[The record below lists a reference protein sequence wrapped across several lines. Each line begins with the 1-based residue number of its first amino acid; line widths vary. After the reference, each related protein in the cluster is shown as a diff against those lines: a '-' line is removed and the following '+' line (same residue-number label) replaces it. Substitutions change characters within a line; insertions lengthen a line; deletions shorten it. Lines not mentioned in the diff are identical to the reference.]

1 MKDIINYLVIEIK
14 IMKKLRYI
22 CLGIIVSMGLS
33 SCTDKFL
40 DAVPNDQLSGATFWK
55 TESDI
60 NMALAGAYRGWENGM
75 DVVMRDAMTDNDYS
89 WMAVTGYQQ
98 VGNGTVN
105 PQNVSIGNGGRVFS
119 YAQIRKYNS
128 FLENIEGMTID
139 GALKE
144 KLKAE
149 VRFLRAYDY
158 FLKSMFFG
166 DMPLITKT
174 IPSTELPS
182 RTPVAQIHAFILDEL
197 DKISKI
203 LPVQNNITAKG
214 HMTKG
219 SALALKARLELY
231 MGKYVDAMA
240 SSKAVIDMGVYE
252 LYPNY
257 EQLFYRQ
264 NKGNNKEAIAEIQHI
279 QNDYATSIPW
289 QRLPAWKGGYSENA
303 VSRSIVDEYETKNG
317 LKITEDPTYDPQNPF
332 DNRDPRLAMS
342 IAYPGSTWFGRI
354 YTALDPQFGGSSNPD
369 YYLNDG
375 SKAAQMSKKYLDAGI
390 QNAERQNFDAPI
402 MVIRL
407 AEMYL
412 TYAEAAVE
420 SGQNLSQGLTY
431 LNMVRKRA
439 GQIEATTLTR
449 ELVRRERRVEL
460 AFEGLRYFDI
470 KRWDIGAAV
479 MSGPYYGSRLG
490 TVNQTT
496 GKVTWGTGYIVVE
509 NRTFYPLRKYLLPIP
524 QSEIDV
530 NPKMTQNPGY

>member
-470 KRWDIGAAV
+470 KRWDIGATV

>member
-1 MKDIINYLVIEIK
+1 
-14 IMKKLRYI
+14 MKKFKYI
-22 CLGIIVSMGLS
+22 FSMIFISLGMV
-33 SCTDKFL
+33 SCTEKFL

-60 NMALAGAYRGWENGM
+60 NMALAGAYRGWDNGM

-89 WMAVTGYQQ
+89 WLTVTGYQQ

-105 PQNVSIGNGGRVFS
+105 PQNVTIGNGGRVFS
-119 YAQIRKYNS
+119 YVQIRKYNS

-139 GALKE
+139 AALKE
-144 KLKAE
+144 KLKSE

-158 FLKSMFFG
+158 FLKAMFFG

-174 IPSTELPS
+174 ITSTELPA
-182 RTPVAQIHAFILDEL
+182 RTPVTQIHAFILDEL

-214 HMTKG
+214 HITRG

-231 MGKYVDAMA
+231 LGKYAEAMA

-279 QNDYATSIPW
+279 LNDYATSIPW

-303 VSRSIVDEYETKNG
+303 VSRSIVEEYETKNG
-317 LKITEDPTYDPQNPF
+317 LTIAQDPAYDPLDPF
-332 DNRDPRLAMS
+332 ANRDPRLAMS
-342 IAYPGSTWFGRI
+342 IAYPGSNWFGRI
-354 YTALDPQFGGSSNPD
+354 YTALDPQFGGVTNAD

-375 SKAAQMSKKYLDAGI
+375 SKAAQMSKKYLDPGI

-420 SGQNLSQGLTY
+420 SGQNLTLGLEY
-431 LNMVRKRA
+431 LNKVRTRA
-439 GQIEATTLTR
+439 GQINATVLTR
-449 ELVRRERRVEL
+449 ALVRRERRVEL

-470 KRWDIGAAV
+470 KRWDLGPTV
-479 MSGPYYGSRLG
+479 MNGPFQGSRLG

-524 QSEIDV
+524 QSEMDV
-530 NPKMTQNPGY
+530 NSKMVQNPGY

>member
-1 MKDIINYLVIEIK
+1 
-14 IMKKLRYI
+14 MKKFKYI
-22 CLGIIVSMGLS
+22 FSVIFLSLGMA

-60 NMALAGAYRGWENGM
+60 NMALAGAYRGWDNGM

-89 WMAVTGYQQ
+89 WLTVTGYQQ
-98 VGNGTVN
+98 VGNGSVN
-105 PQNVSIGNGGRVFS
+105 PQNVTIGNGGRVFS

-139 GALKE
+139 AALKE
-144 KLKAE
+144 KLKSE

-158 FLKSMFFG
+158 FLKAMFFG

-174 IPSTELPS
+174 TVSTELPA
-182 RTPVAQIHAFILDEL
+182 RTPVAQIHTFILDEL

-203 LPVQNNITAKG
+203 LPTQNNIVAKG

-231 MGKYVDAMA
+231 LGKYADAMV

-303 VSRSIVDEYETKNG
+303 VSRSIVEEYETKNG
-317 LKITEDPTYDPQNPF
+317 LKISQDPGYDPNKPF
-332 DNRDPRLAMS
+332 ANRDPRLAMS
-342 IAYPGSTWFGRI
+342 IAYPGSSWFGRI
-354 YTALDPQFGGSSNPD
+354 YTALDPQIGGSSNPD

-420 SGQNLSQGLTY
+420 SGQNLVLGLEY
-431 LNMVRKRA
+431 LNKVRTRA
-439 GQIEATTLTR
+439 GQINATALTR

-470 KRWDIGAAV
+470 KRWDLGPTV
-479 MSGPYYGSRLG
+479 MNGPFYGSRLG

-496 GKVTWGTGYIVVE
+496 GDVTWGTGYILVE

-530 NPKMTQNPGY
+530 NKNMTQNPGY

>member
-144 KLKAE
+144 KFKAE

>member
-439 GQIEATTLTR
+439 GQIDATTLTR

-470 KRWDIGAAV
+470 KRWDIGATV

>member
-1 MKDIINYLVIEIK
+1 
-14 IMKKLRYI
+14 MKKLTSIY
-22 CLGIIVSMGLS
+22 LGILISLGLS

-119 YAQIRKYNS
+119 YTQIRKYNS
-128 FLENIEGMTID
+128 FLENIEGMTLD
-139 GALKE
+139 AALKE

-174 IPSTELPS
+174 IPSTELPA
-182 RTPVAQIHAFILDEL
+182 RTPVAQIQAFILDEL

-214 HMTKG
+214 HMTRG

-231 MGKYVDAMA
+231 MGKYADAMA

-264 NKGNNKEAIAEIQHI
+264 NKANNKEAIAEIQHI

-303 VSRSIVDEYETKNG
+303 VSRSILDEYETKNG
-317 LKITEDPTYDPQNPF
+317 LKISEDPTYDPQNPF
-332 DNRDPRLAMS
+332 ENRDPRLAMS

-412 TYAEAAVE
+412 TYAEAAFE
-420 SGQNLSQGLTY
+420 SGQNLVLGLEY
-431 LNMVRKRA
+431 LNKVRTRA
-439 GQIEATTLTR
+439 GQINASALTR
-449 ELVRRERRVEL
+449 DLIRRERRVEL

-470 KRWDIGAAV
+470 KRWDLVPTV
-479 MSGPYYGSRLG
+479 MNGPYYGSRLG

-496 GKVTWGTGYIVVE
+496 GKVTWGTGYILVE
-509 NRTFYPLRKYLLPIP
+509 NRTFYPQRKYLLPIP

-530 NPKMTQNPGY
+530 NPKMVQNPGY

>member
-1 MKDIINYLVIEIK
+1 
-14 IMKKLRYI
+14 MKKFKYI
-22 CLGIIVSMGLS
+22 FSVIFLSLGMA

-60 NMALAGAYRGWENGM
+60 NMALAGAYRGWDNGM

-89 WMAVTGYQQ
+89 WLTVTGYQQ
-98 VGNGTVN
+98 VGNGSVN
-105 PQNVSIGNGGRVFS
+105 PQNVTIGNGGRVFS

-139 GALKE
+139 AALKE
-144 KLKAE
+144 KLKSE

-158 FLKSMFFG
+158 FLKAMFFG

-174 IPSTELPS
+174 TASTELPA

-203 LPVQNNITAKG
+203 LPTQNNILAKG

-231 MGKYVDAMA
+231 LGKYADAMT

-264 NKGNNKEAIAEIQHI
+264 NKGSNKEAIAEIQHI

-317 LKITEDPTYDPQNPF
+317 LKISQDPGYDPNKPF
-332 DNRDPRLAMS
+332 ANRDPRLAMS
-342 IAYPGSTWFGRI
+342 IAYPGSSWFGRI
-354 YTALDPQFGGSSNPD
+354 YTALDPQIGGSSNPD

-420 SGQNLSQGLTY
+420 SGQNLVLGLEY
-431 LNMVRKRA
+431 LNKVRTRA
-439 GQIEATTLTR
+439 GQINATALTR

-470 KRWDIGAAV
+470 KRWDLGPTV
-479 MSGPYYGSRLG
+479 MNGPFYGSRLG

-496 GKVTWGTGYIVVE
+496 GDVTWGTGYILVE

-530 NPKMTQNPGY
+530 NKNMTQNPGY

>member
-1 MKDIINYLVIEIK
+1 
-14 IMKKLRYI
+14 MKKLTSIY
-22 CLGIIVSMGLS
+22 LGILISLGLS

-105 PQNVSIGNGGRVFS
+105 PQNVTIGNGGRVFS
-119 YAQIRKYNS
+119 YTQIRKYNS
-128 FLENIEGMTID
+128 FLENIEGMTLD
-139 GALKE
+139 ATLKE

-174 IPSTELPS
+174 IPSTELPA
-182 RTPVAQIHAFILDEL
+182 RTPVAQIQAFILDEL

-214 HMTKG
+214 HMTRG

-231 MGKYVDAMA
+231 MGKYADAMA

-264 NKGNNKEAIAEIQHI
+264 NKANNKEAIAEIQHI

-332 DNRDPRLAMS
+332 ENRDPRLAMS
-342 IAYPGSTWFGRI
+342 IAYPGSIWFGRI

-412 TYAEAAVE
+412 TYAEAAFE
-420 SGQNLSQGLTY
+420 SGQNLVLGLEY
-431 LNMVRKRA
+431 LNKVRTRA
-439 GQIEATTLTR
+439 GQINATALTR
-449 ELVRRERRVEL
+449 DLIRRERRVEL

-470 KRWDIGAAV
+470 KRWDLGPTVMNGA
-479 MSGPYYGSRLG
+479 YYGSRLG

-496 GKVTWGTGYIVVE
+496 GKVTWGTGYILVE
-509 NRTFYPLRKYLLPIP
+509 NRTFYPQRKYLLPIP

>member
-1 MKDIINYLVIEIK
+1 
-14 IMKKLRYI
+14 MKKFKYI
-22 CLGIIVSMGLS
+22 FSMLLISLGIS
-33 SCTDKFL
+33 SCTEKYL

-105 PQNVSIGNGGRVFS
+105 PQNVTIGNGGRVFS
-119 YAQIRKYNS
+119 YTQIRKYNS

-139 GALKE
+139 AALKE

-158 FLKSMFFG
+158 FLKAMFFG

-174 IPSTELPS
+174 NPSTELPS
-182 RTPVAQIHAFILDEL
+182 RTPVAQIHTFILDEL

-214 HMTKG
+214 HVTRG
-219 SALALKARLELY
+219 SALGLKARLELY
-231 MGKYVDAMA
+231 LGKYADAMA

-264 NKGNNKEAIAEIQHI
+264 NKANNKEAIAEIQHI

-303 VSRSIVDEYETKNG
+303 VSRSIVEEYETKNG
-317 LKITEDPTYDPQNPF
+317 LKISQDPAYDPNKPF
-332 DNRDPRLAMS
+332 ANRDPRLAMS
-342 IAYPGSTWFGRI
+342 IAYPGSNWFGRI

-375 SKAAQMSKKYLDAGI
+375 SKAAQMSKKYLDPGI

-420 SGQNLSQGLTY
+420 SGQNLVLGLEY
-431 LNMVRKRA
+431 LNKVRTRA
-439 GQIEATTLTR
+439 GQINATVLTR

-470 KRWDIGAAV
+470 KRWDLGPTV
-479 MSGPYYGSRLG
+479 MSGPFYGSRLG

-496 GKVTWGTGYIVVE
+496 GDVTWGTNYILVE

-530 NPKMTQNPGY
+530 NKNMTQNPGY

>member
-1 MKDIINYLVIEIK
+1 
-14 IMKKLRYI
+14 MKKLKYI
-22 CLGIIVSMGLS
+22 FLGMFLS
-33 SCTDKFL
+33 FGMTSCTEKFL

-60 NMALAGAYRGWENGM
+60 NMALAGAYRGWDNGM

-105 PQNVSIGNGGRVFS
+105 SQNVSVGNGGRVFS

-128 FLENIEGMTID
+128 FLENIEKMSID
-139 GALKE
+139 ATLKE

-158 FLKSMFFG
+158 FLKAMFFG

-174 IPSTELPS
+174 IPSSELPARS
-182 RTPVAQIHAFILDEL
+182 PVAQIHTFILDEL

-203 LPVQNNITAKG
+203 LPIQNNITAKG
-214 HMTKG
+214 HITRG
-219 SALALKARLELY
+219 SAIALKARLELY
-231 MGKYVDAMA
+231 LGKYADAMV

-264 NKGNNKEAIAEIQHI
+264 NKANNKEAIAEIQHI

-303 VSRSIVDEYETKNG
+303 VSRSIVEEYETKNG
-317 LKITEDPTYDPQNPF
+317 LKISNDPTYDPENPF
-332 DNRDPRLAMS
+332 ENRDPRLAMS

-354 YTALDPQFGGSSNPD
+354 YTALDPLFGGSSNPD

-412 TYAEAAVE
+412 TYAEAAME
-420 SGQNLSQGLTY
+420 SGQNLALGLDY
-431 LNMVRKRA
+431 LNKVRTRA
-439 GQIEATTLTR
+439 GQINAAVLTR

-470 KRWDIGAAV
+470 KRWDLGLTV
-479 MSGPYYGSRLG
+479 MTGPYYGSRLG

-496 GKVTWGTGYIVVE
+496 GKVTWKPGYILVE
-509 NRTFYPLRKYLLPIP
+509 NRKFYPERKYLLPIP

-530 NPKMTQNPGY
+530 NSKMIQNPGY

>member
-1 MKDIINYLVIEIK
+1 
-14 IMKKLRYI
+14 MKKFKYI
-22 CLGIIVSMGLS
+22 FSMIFISLGMV
-33 SCTDKFL
+33 SCTEKFL

-60 NMALAGAYRGWENGM
+60 NMALAGAYRGWDNGM
-75 DVVMRDAMTDNDYS
+75 DVAMRDAMTDNDYS
-89 WMAVTGYQQ
+89 WLTVTGYQQ

-105 PQNVSIGNGGRVFS
+105 AQNISIGNGGRVFS
-119 YAQIRKYNS
+119 YVQIRKYNS

-139 GALKE
+139 AALKE
-144 KLKAE
+144 KLKSE
-149 VRFLRAYDY
+149 VRFLRAYNY
-158 FLKSMFFG
+158 FLKAMFYG

-174 IPSTELPS
+174 IPSSELPA

-203 LPVQNNITAKG
+203 LPIQNNITAKG
-214 HMTKG
+214 RMTRG

-231 MGKYVDAMA
+231 MGKYADAMA

-279 QNDYATSIPW
+279 LNDYSTSIPW

-303 VSRSIVDEYETKNG
+303 VSRSMVEEYETKNG
-317 LKITEDPTYDPQNPF
+317 LTIAQDPAYDPLDPF
-332 DNRDPRLAMS
+332 SNRDPRLAMS

-354 YTALDPQFGGSSNPD
+354 YTALDPQFGGVTNAD

-375 SKAAQMSKKYLDAGI
+375 SKAAQMSKKYLDPAI

-407 AEMYL
+407 AEMFL

-420 SGQNLSQGLTY
+420 SGQNLTLGLDY
-431 LNMVRKRA
+431 LNRVRTRA
-439 GQIEATTLTR
+439 GQINASVLTR
-449 ELVRRERRVEL
+449 ALVRRERRVEL

-470 KRWDIGAAV
+470 KRWDLGPTV
-479 MSGPYYGSRLG
+479 MSGQFQGSRLG

-524 QSEIDV
+524 QSEMDV
-530 NPKMTQNPGY
+530 NSKMVQNPGY